1 MNMLLAVGL
10 LTGLFM
16 VRYPKLANSDDPAII
31 GYVTP
36 GSPAA
41 EAGLR
46 EGDIVAQIDGVR
58 DPKWQ
63 DLALKEVASAGKQMY
78 VSYIRNGQRFQT
90 MLTPKLDEK
99 SGLGQSGWEEQTQVL
114 VGGVMPGMDAESV
127 GLRRGD
133 ILVSVNGQTI
143 RSLSKLHEVI
153 RASNGNP
160 VELVYE
166 REGNSRRLP

>member
-1 MNMLLAVGL
+1 MNIVLAVGL

-16 VRYPKLANSDDPAII
+16 IRYPKLANSDDPAII

-46 EGDIVAQIDGVR
+46 EGDTVAQIDSVR

-90 MLTPKLDEK
+90 MLTPKLEEK
-99 SGLGQSGWEEQTQVL
+99 T
-114 VGGVMPGMDAESV
+114 
-127 GLRRGD
+127 
-133 ILVSVNGQTI
+133 VSDSQDGKSK
-143 RSLSKLHEVI
+143 RKSSLAV
-153 RASNGNP
+153 
-160 VELVYE
+160 
-166 REGNSRRLP
+166 